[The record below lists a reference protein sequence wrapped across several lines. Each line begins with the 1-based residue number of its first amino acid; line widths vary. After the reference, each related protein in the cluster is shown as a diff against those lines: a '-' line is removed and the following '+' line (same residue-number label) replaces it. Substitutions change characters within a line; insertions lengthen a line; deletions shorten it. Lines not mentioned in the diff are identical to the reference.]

1 MTTSLSKDLRK
12 LLEKVTAS
20 ARTLAESACRAAL
33 ENLAVHEKEYRA
45 HMSIEQRLLRNRL
58 RARSRA
64 LGDKRDERSGMH
76 EIHHLT
82 ELAAYEHWHRL
93 LFTRFLTENH
103 LLFTDEAHGR
113 IPVTLEEC
121 EELAKDLG
129 ARDGLDLA
137 CRFASR
143 TLPGVFRSDDPV
155 LDLSIALNDQ
165 VEMRKLLSS
174 LPPELFRADDALGW
188 TYQFW
193 QAQRKK
199 EVNKS
204 GKKIGA
210 DELSPVT
217 QLFTEDYM
225 VEFLLHNTLGAWW
238 AGKVGPI
245 IAETEVAARAQVAL
259 DPRSGVGAISW
270 SYLRFVQDAATKTW
284 LPAAGIFDGWP
295 KTAKLIRLLD
305 PCMGSGHFL
314 VFSLPLLVRLRM
326 EEENLGAQA
335 AVVAVLNDN
344 IHGLELDERCTQIAV
359 FNVALTAWKLAGYQL
374 LPALHIACS
383 GLAPNATKE
392 EWIALAGK
400 TDRLQ
405 RGMSRL
411 YDLFADAPVLGSL
424 INPGS
429 FTGDMIE
436 ADFHELIPIFMGI
449 LSLNETIKTES
460 ENETVELAVIAQGL
474 TKAVELL
481 SGKFTLVITNVPYL
495 SSGKQC
501 DTLRNFCER
510 HYPIARNE
518 LATVFLDR
526 SLEFCSK
533 GGSTSLVLPQ
543 NWLFLGSYKMFR
555 EKLLRNDTWHLI
567 ARLGPGAFETISG
580 EVVKAILITLSK
592 GNGVLRSGS
601 GVSGLLRGIDVSSF
615 KTVDEK
621 ETGLLTAEIKS
632 IEQAKQ
638 LENPDARIAIEDGI
652 GVALLQKHASGI
664 AGIQTGDFPQF
675 GHYFWEIKVSSDWE
689 FEATTLVSTKYY
701 DGKSFVLYW
710 QNFRGE
716 LALRQRAGDSYVRGW
731 SAFSKKGLLVSS
743 MGGLSVTLY
752 SGEFFDNNSA
762 VIIPNEEKYLPAV
775 WSFCSSPEY
784 NEAVR
789 LIDQK
794 LNVTNATLV
803 KVPFD
808 LVHWTKIAEERY
820 PNGLPKPY
828 SDDPTQWIFHGHP
841 GGSVVWDEES
851 KWTANGPLRTDGNVL
866 QIAVARLLGYRWPAE
881 LDANMELA
889 DEQRQ
894 WVNRCE
900 SLLPFADEDGIV
912 CLPPVNREQPAASR
926 LRQLLTAALG
936 TFDERALIAAA
947 GPKGSKSKTLEE
959 WLCDEFFE
967 QHTKLFHDRPFI
979 WHLWDGRSDGF
990 HALVNYHKLDHA
1002 ALQKLTYKYL
1012 GDWIQDQAVDARKD
1026 KSGAAARL
1034 GAARAFQT
1042 KLAAILEGEAPLD
1055 IFVRWKPIKNQAQG
1069 WNPDINDGIR
1079 QNIRPFLFAG
1089 DVGKRGA
1096 GLFRSVPLKLK
1107 DKDRGTEPQRPKSE
1121 FPWFWCEETPG
1132 TDPAGGKLFVGNRW
1146 NEVHLTLA
1154 YKKMA
1159 GK

>member
-794 LNVTNATLV
+794 LNATNATLV

>member
-1 MTTSLSKDLRK
+1 
-12 LLEKVTAS
+12 
-20 ARTLAESACRAAL
+20 
-33 ENLAVHEKEYRA
+33 
-45 HMSIEQRLLRNRL
+45 
-58 RARSRA
+58 
-64 LGDKRDERSGMH
+64 
-76 EIHHLT
+76 
-82 ELAAYEHWHRL
+82 
-93 LFTRFLTENH
+93 
-103 LLFTDEAHGR
+103 
-113 IPVTLEEC
+113 
-121 EELAKDLG
+121 
-129 ARDGLDLA
+129 
-137 CRFASR
+137 
-143 TLPGVFRSDDPV
+143 
-155 LDLSIALNDQ
+155 
-165 VEMRKLLSS
+165 
-174 LPPELFRADDALGW
+174 
-188 TYQFW
+188 
-193 QAQRKK
+193 
-199 EVNKS
+199 
-204 GKKIGA
+204 
-210 DELSPVT
+210 
-217 QLFTEDYM
+217 
-225 VEFLLHNTLGAWW
+225 
-238 AGKVGPI
+238 
-245 IAETEVAARAQVAL
+245 
-259 DPRSGVGAISW
+259 
-270 SYLRFVQDAATKTW
+270 
-284 LPAAGIFDGWP
+284 
-295 KTAKLIRLLD
+295 
-305 PCMGSGHFL
+305 
-314 VFSLPLLVRLRM
+314 
-326 EEENLGAQA
+326 
-335 AVVAVLNDN
+335 
-344 IHGLELDERCTQIAV
+344 
-359 FNVALTAWKLAGYQL
+359 
-374 LPALHIACS
+374 
-383 GLAPNATKE
+383 
-392 EWIALAGK
+392 
-400 TDRLQ
+400 
-405 RGMSRL
+405 
-411 YDLFADAPVLGSL
+411 
-424 INPGS
+424 
-429 FTGDMIE
+429 
-436 ADFHELIPIFMGI
+436 
-449 LSLNETIKTES
+449 
-460 ENETVELAVIAQGL
+460 
-474 TKAVELL
+474 
-481 SGKFTLVITNVPYL
+481 
-495 SSGKQC
+495 
-501 DTLRNFCER
+501 
-510 HYPIARNE
+510 
-518 LATVFLDR
+518 
-526 SLEFCSK
+526 
-533 GGSTSLVLPQ
+533 
-543 NWLFLGSYKMFR
+543 
-555 EKLLRNDTWHLI
+555 
-567 ARLGPGAFETISG
+567 
-580 EVVKAILITLSK
+580 
-592 GNGVLRSGS
+592 
-601 GVSGLLRGIDVSSF
+601 
-615 KTVDEK
+615 VDEK

-789 LIDQK
+789 LIDQSLK
-794 LNVTNATLV
+794 ATNATLV

-1002 ALQKLTYKYL
+1002 ALQKLTYSYL
-1012 GDWIQDQAVDARKD
+1012 GNWIQDQAEDARSD
-1026 KSGAAARL
+1026 KPGAAARL
-1034 GAARAFQT
+1034 GAARALQT

-1055 IFVRWKPIKNQAQG
+1055 IFVRWKPIKNQAKG

-1107 DKDRGTEPQRPKSE
+1107 DKDRGTEPQRPKSD

-1132 TDPAGGKLFVGNRW
+1132 TDPAGGKLFVGSRW